1 MRYFVAFLVTIGL
14 IILIFVLLL
23 RGGGSGPATPNIDLN
38 SYSTTDAIVEMVI
51 DGPVN
56 AEQTHR
62 QVKIDVSQDQAVL
75 TVYQGY
81 QETVLRSKSYA
92 NNQSAFAVF
101 LHALNINGFTKGNP
115 DKSLR
120 DERGHCASG
129 NRYIF
134 SLTNDGKEIERYW
147 TTSCNGG
154 GTYKGNRA
162 ATIDLFQKQIP
173 DYNKLTANIP
183 L

>member
-1 MRYFVAFLVTIGL
+1 MRYFIALLVTIGL

-23 RGGGSGPATPNIDLN
+23 RGGGGPAKPQVNLT
-38 SYSTTDAIVEMVI
+38 SYATTDAIVEMII
-51 DGPVN
+51 DGPIT

-62 QVKIDVSQDQAVL
+62 EVKIDISQNQAIL

-81 QETVLRSKSYA
+81 QQTVLRSQSYA

-101 LHALNINGFTKGNP
+101 LHALNVNGFTKGNP
-115 DKSLR
+115 DPSMR
-120 DERGHCASG
+120 DERGYCAAG
-129 NRYIF
+129 DRYIF
-134 SLTNDGKEIERYW
+134 SLTNDDKDIQRYW

-154 GTYKGNRA
+154 GTYNGNRA

-173 DYNKLTANIP
+173 DYSQLTTNVAI
-183 L
+183 

>member
-1 MRYFVAFLVTIGL
+1 MRYFIAFLVTIGL
-14 IILIFVLLL
+14 IVLILVLLL
-23 RGGGSGPATPNIDLN
+23 GGGSGPSTPKVDLN
-38 SYSTTDAIVEMVI
+38 SYFNTGATTEMII
-51 DGPVN
+51 DGPIT
-56 AEQTHR
+56 ADSTH
-62 QVKIDVSQDQAVL
+62 QEVKIDVDQNFATL

-81 QETVLRSKSYA
+81 QQTVLRSKSYA

-115 DKSLR
+115 DKSKS
-120 DERGHCASG
+120 DERGYCAAG

-134 SLTNDGKEIERYW
+134 SLIGDDGRDIQRYW
-147 TTSCNGG
+147 TTSCGGG

-173 DYNKLTANIP
+173 DYNALTVNTQI
-183 L
+183 